1 MPLRTS
7 ARKKTYASAESSILE
22 KMNAIKAIML
32 QVDIDLTKFES
43 RKNKSAGTRVRRAM
57 QDIKGLAQ
65 DIRMQIL
72 DSSK

>member
-7 ARKKTYASAESSILE
+7 TRKKTYASAESSILE